1 MMKTNE
7 MIALV
12 NNISIT
18 SLPVISVLGGNVM
31 HGMKKTDLGF
41 KGFGEAY
48 FSYIEKNKIKAWK
61 KHLKMNLNLIVPFG
75 TVMFVFMD
83 DSGSFKTEII
93 GDKQKLR
100 LSVPP
105 GIWFGFKGIGSE
117 VNIILN
123 ISDIIHDDHEVI
135 RKNISEINFDW
146 NA

>member
-1 MMKTNE
+1 MMKRNE
-7 MIALV
+7 MAALV
-12 NNISIT
+12 NNIFIT
-18 SLPVISVLGGNVM
+18 SLPVIPVLGGNVM
-31 HGMKKTDLGF
+31 HAIKKTDIGF

-83 DSGSFKTEII
+83 ESGSFRKEII
-93 GDKQKLR
+93 GDKKTLR

-105 GIWFGFKGIGSE
+105 GLWFGFKGIGSE

-146 NA
+146 KA

>member
-1 MMKTNE
+1 MIKINKMTASVKNVFTNF
-7 MIALV
+7 
-12 NNISIT
+12 
-18 SLPVISVLGGNVM
+18 LPIIPVLGGNVM
-31 HGMKKTDLGF
+31 HGMKKTDIGF

-83 DSGSFKTEII
+83 ESGSFRKEII
-93 GDKQKLR
+93 GDKQTLR

-117 VNIILN
+117 VNII
-123 ISDIIHDDHEVI
+123 
-135 RKNISEINFDW
+135 
-146 NA
+146 

>member
-1 MMKTNE
+1 MGAMN
-7 MIALV
+7 IRDILV
-12 NNISIT
+12 T
-18 SLPVISVLGGNVM
+18 PLRRVDTVGGDVL
-31 HGMKKTDLGF
+31 HGMKQSDPGYA
-41 KGFGEAY
+41 GFGEAY
-48 FSYIEKNKIKAWK
+48 FSYIKKNKIKAWK

-83 DSGSFKTEII
+83 ESGSFRKEII
-93 GDKQKLR
+93 GDKQTLR

>member
-1 MMKTNE
+1 MIKINKMTASVKDVFTNF
-7 MIALV
+7 
-12 NNISIT
+12 
-18 SLPVISVLGGNVM
+18 LPIIPVLGGNVM
-31 HGMKKTDLGF
+31 HGMKKTDIGF

-48 FSYIEKNKIKAWK
+48 FSYIKKNKIKAWK

-83 DSGSFKTEII
+83 ESGSFRKEII
-93 GDKQKLR
+93 GDKQTLR

-105 GIWFGFKGIGSE
+105 GLWFGSKGIGRE

-123 ISDIIHDDHEVI
+123 ISDIVHDDNEVI